1 MPVVPEKDT
10 DRSWKKAIA
19 PQGFTVA
26 KGTQENIIQ
35 LILHMRR
42 LETIHQGMRWLDI
55 KRYGISFSHNI
66 DGEDA
71 IVFKAGDLRG
81 AIQLPTDVLD
91 AGLPANPRD

>member
-1 MPVVPEKDT
+1 
-10 DRSWKKAIA
+10 
-19 PQGFTVA
+19 
-26 KGTQENIIQ
+26 
-35 LILHMRR
+35 
-42 LETIHQGMRWLDI
+42 MRWLDI